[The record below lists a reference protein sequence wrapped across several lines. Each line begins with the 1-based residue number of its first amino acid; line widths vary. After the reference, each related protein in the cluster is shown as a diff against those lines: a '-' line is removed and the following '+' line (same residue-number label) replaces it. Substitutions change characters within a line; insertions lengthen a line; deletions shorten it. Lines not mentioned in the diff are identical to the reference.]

1 MCSELRAQRA
11 GSRPSLADDPRKK
24 AADRRRASGASVW
37 LRRKEEWET
46 PRGRRQARPAGQAPS
61 RGQHACCAPVKEKG
75 TRLRFESPRADARKG
90 RRRRGRPREHI
101 GEGGAHQGGAC
112 GAMEPTSRTH
122 ATRERARGRRGSTPC
137 CSSLPRRPQR
147 RVHLRHQAGMG
158 YSARDVVPCL
168 LFPPRASFAV
178 VDCATARISCV
189 AAARWKASDNVC
201 AQSSGRHSLSTYRIS
216 YDVQPYRQRAQVSG
230 DGAGGL
236 GGPRVCAAA
245 RRVDYL
251 LERDGVMHMLRYMPC
266 RRTPLPARAP
276 RSPAAAAARRPPPR
290 CPSRR
295 VRPPRPGLRRREPA
309 RTDRETPETT
319 DRISPL
325 NMNHDRYF

>member
-1 MCSELRAQRA
+1 
-11 GSRPSLADDPRKK
+11 
-24 AADRRRASGASVW
+24 VW

-201 AQSSGRHSLSTYRIS
+201 AQSSGRHSLPPTVSPMTCSHIGSVRRCPAM
-216 YDVQPYRQRAQVSG
+216 VLVGWAGRGCAPQRAGSTICSREMASHAHATLHA
-230 DGAGGL
+230 DPA
-236 GGPRVCAAA
+236 PRT
-245 RRVDYL
+245 
-251 LERDGVMHMLRYMPC
+251 
-266 RRTPLPARAP
+266 RTPVP
-276 RSPAAAAARRPPPR
+276 RRRRRARRPPPR
-290 CPSRR
+290 CPRVVECGPRAPACGAASRR
-295 VRPPRPGLRRREPA
+295 GRIERPRRPRIGYLRS
-309 RTDRETPETT
+309 T
-319 DRISPL
+319 
-325 NMNHDRYF
+325 

>member
-1 MCSELRAQRA
+1 M
-11 GSRPSLADDPRKK
+11 
-24 AADRRRASGASVW
+24 W

-147 RVHLRHQAGMG
+147 RVHLRHQADMG
-158 YSARDVVPCL
+158 DWRHRRERSRRLLSFAASLSSPSFFFFSADCKCAIVPPVCSVPCRKDSGH
-168 LFPPRASFAV
+168 RA
-178 VDCATARISCV
+178 
-189 AAARWKASDNVC
+189 
-201 AQSSGRHSLSTYRIS
+201 
-216 YDVQPYRQRAQVSG
+216 
-230 DGAGGL
+230 
-236 GGPRVCAAA
+236 
-245 RRVDYL
+245 
-251 LERDGVMHMLRYMPC
+251 
-266 RRTPLPARAP
+266 
-276 RSPAAAAARRPPPR
+276 
-290 CPSRR
+290 
-295 VRPPRPGLRRREPA
+295 
-309 RTDRETPETT
+309 
-319 DRISPL
+319 
-325 NMNHDRYF
+325 